1 MTPDTSRG
9 LPRGLLLLMS
19 TATGMSVASNYL
31 AHPLLDLIGRELGMP
46 PSVVALVVTAAQVGY
61 TLGLMLLVPLGDLVE
76 RRRLAVTLY
85 AATAV
90 FLLVSATATSG
101 AALLAG
107 TALAAVTSVGAQVVV
122 PFAATLADPAERGR
136 VVGTVMTGLVLGLML
151 ARTASG
157 ALAEL
162 GGWRTA
168 YWVNAGLMAVMA
180 VLLRVFLPKLR
191 GETAT
196 RTGADG
202 PASGAA
208 DGPVAGAA
216 DSQVEGA
223 ADSPVAGA
231 ADSPV
236 AGAADGPVAGAA
248 DGPVGGSAGR
258 RGGGALTYPALLRST
273 FGLLRSEPVLR
284 RRAAV
289 AALALASFSVLWT
302 SLTFLLAGPSY
313 GWTESAIGLFGL
325 AAVAGAVAANVAGRL
340 ADQGHVHKVTAAGTV
355 LMLASWL
362 PIGLGARSLLW
373 LVIGVI
379 VLDLAQQALLNANQN
394 VVYALRPEAR
404 NRVNAAFMTSYFAGG
419 AVGSA
424 LAALAWT
431 HAGWTG
437 VSVLGAVLAAGT
449 VALWATERRAAARAT
464 ALDPGRPAGRGV
476 RGPSAAAR

>member
-180 VLLRVFLPKLR
+180 VLLRIFLPKLR

-202 PASGAA
+202 PASG
-208 DGPVAGAA
+208 
-216 DSQVEGA
+216 
-223 ADSPVAGA
+223 PVAGA

-236 AGAADGPVAGAA
+236 AGAADGQVAGAP
-248 DGPVGGSAGR
+248 DGAVGGSAGR

-273 FGLLRSEPVLR
+273 FGLLRSEPLLR

-340 ADQGHVHKVTAAGTV
+340 ADRGHVHKVTAAGTV

-464 ALDPGRPAGRGV
+464 ALDPRRPAGRGV
-476 RGPSAAAR
+476 RGPSAAPR